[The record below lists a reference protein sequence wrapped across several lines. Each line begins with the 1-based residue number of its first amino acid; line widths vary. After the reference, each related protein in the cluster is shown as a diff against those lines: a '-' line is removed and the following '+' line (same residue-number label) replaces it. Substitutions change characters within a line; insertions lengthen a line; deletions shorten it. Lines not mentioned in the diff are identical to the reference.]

1 MAKDVKN
8 SGDTSSQIEIFTN
21 RINMI
26 NEHLKNNKKDHSSRR
41 GLLILVSKRHRLL
54 KYFKRQ
60 GLTEYNILTEKLK
73 IRK

>member
-21 RINMI
+21 RINII

-60 GLTEYNILTEKLK
+60 NLTDYNTLTEKLK